1 MLILHEGLRA
11 SVKLRESK
19 VYILHLP
26 AHVGAQAQ
34 IFTLN
39 MAVGCQSLLIRL
51 SLSLAVTKRVLA
63 PTLSDCSLT
72 RSLSAV
78 SAVYIYECSPHPP
91 SPPPPTEWI
100 VTPSATA
107 DLAAAALLRLWL
119 HKIAEKVLR
128 LVTHLTFLFLE
139 TGCIA

>member
-1 MLILHEGLRA
+1 
-11 SVKLRESK
+11 
-19 VYILHLP
+19 
-26 AHVGAQAQ
+26 
-34 IFTLN
+34 
-39 MAVGCQSLLIRL
+39 MAVGCQSLRIRL

-63 PTLSDCSLT
+63 PTLSDCSFT

-100 VTPSATA
+100 VTPSANA

-139 TGCIA
+139 TGCAHCMMVTLTPFNLKRRELGS